1 MKKHAN
7 TAELASGLIGY
18 AVLTINA
25 LEIDATVRRSIGGR
39 LFIAFPA
46 RHVDGR
52 RLSLVRPVDQT
63 AREAIER
70 DALRLLGFEAG
81 KRA

>member
-1 MKKHAN
+1 MKKHAS
-7 TAELASGLIGY
+7 TSELATGLIGY
-18 AVLTINA
+18 ATLRIGS
-25 LEIDATVRRSIGGR
+25 LEVDATIRRAIGGR
-39 LFIAFPA
+39 LFVSFPA
-46 RHVDGR
+46 RHVAGK
-52 RLSLVRPVDQT
+52 RLSLVRPVDQA